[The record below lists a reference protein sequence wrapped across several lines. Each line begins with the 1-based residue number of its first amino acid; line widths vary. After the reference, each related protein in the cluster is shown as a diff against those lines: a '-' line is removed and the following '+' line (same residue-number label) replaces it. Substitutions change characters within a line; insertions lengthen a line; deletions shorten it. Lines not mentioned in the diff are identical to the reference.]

1 MLKIIR
7 ECKNP
12 DILIITPL
20 LTGHTISRETKISI
34 KRNDI
39 PYIWA
44 SYTSEN
50 KHAYNCQAGI
60 DSFYKQFKYLPRYIF
75 ILDRDII
82 CDRNM
87 LDKFY
92 KIITI
97 SNNQVAYVYCGFEYK
112 GHINLK
118 IPATIYN
125 ITALKLQNYISS
137 NSLYKTDALLKVG
150 GFVTDTDTHR
160 ISDWATF
167 LKFAINGYKGIL
179 CANTSFI
186 AISSPND
193 ISAGNIQEY
202 RSARKLIE
210 ERFISK
216 L

>member
-1 MLKIIR
+1 MLKIIK

-34 KRNDI
+34 KRNDV

-60 DSFYKQFKYLPRYIF
+60 DAFYKQFKYLPRYIF

-82 CDRNM
+82 CDRGL

-92 KIITI
+92 KLIKV

-125 ITALKLQNYISS
+125 VTALKLQNYISS
-137 NSLYKTDALLKVG
+137 NSLYKTDALLKIG
-150 GFVTDTDTHR
+150 GFVTDEKYHR
-160 ISDWATF
+160 LSDWCFF
-167 LKFAINGYKGIL
+167 LKAASMGYKGIL
-179 CANTSFI
+179 CTNTSFI
-186 AISSPND
+186 AISTKND
-193 ISAGNIQEY
+193 ISAGSYNEY
-202 RSARKLIE
+202 KNTKELVIKDFVE
-210 ERFISK
+210 KI
-216 L
+216 